1 MFDKNCH
8 SKYLYLE
15 HERKSNSFVFVMIF
29 SYSSNNFLN
38 NVIKNP
44 LKNTNSVIN
53 IAIADNLWDYFSR
66 FNVNN

>member
-1 MFDKNCH
+1 MKE
-8 SKYLYLE
+8 KVIVI
-15 HERKSNSFVFVMIF
+15 VFVMIF

-53 IAIADNLWDYFSR
+53 VAIADNLWDYFSR

>member
-1 MFDKNCH
+1 MKE
-8 SKYLYLE
+8 KVIVV
-15 HERKSNSFVFVMIF
+15 VFVMIF

>member
-1 MFDKNCH
+1 MKG
-8 SKYLYLE
+8 KVIVI
-15 HERKSNSFVFVMIF
+15 VFVMIF

>member
-1 MFDKNCH
+1 MKE
-8 SKYLYLE
+8 KVIV
-15 HERKSNSFVFVMIF
+15 FVFAMIF

-66 FNVNN
+66 FTVNN

>member
-1 MFDKNCH
+1 MKE
-8 SKYLYLE
+8 KVIVI
-15 HERKSNSFVFVMIF
+15 VFVMIF

-38 NVIKNP
+38 NVIKYP
-44 LKNTNSVIN
+44 LKNTNSVIT

>member
-1 MFDKNCH
+1 MKEKLIFI
-8 SKYLYLE
+8 
-15 HERKSNSFVFVMIF
+15 VFVMIF

-66 FNVNN
+66 FTVNN